1 MVGSIS
7 YQIGGNMK
15 RAVAVLSLVL
25 SVVAASSALAQSN
38 LGLKQL
44 GIAAGYVSPE
54 NLDGTGSFGV
64 FADHG
69 TLTPNVHLESHAD
82 YWGWSQNSLGI
93 ESKVHDIT
101 VGVRSKYQFEV
112 KNSKFIPFA
121 GVGLGMHFIHS
132 EATFPAGG
140 GFPAETASESKTKLG
155 VDLGGG
161 LSTAVSPRADLMGE
175 LWYGVVTDVSQFSM
189 RVAMSFKL
197 GSQPT
202 SSSARVR

>member
-1 MVGSIS
+1 
-7 YQIGGNMK
+7 MK

-25 SVVAASSALAQSN
+25 SVLAASSALAQSD

-69 TLTPNVHLESHAD
+69 TIAPNIHLESRAD
-82 YWGWSQNSLGI
+82 YWGWSQNSLGV
-93 ESKVHDIT
+93 ESKVSDIA
-101 VGVRSKYQFEV
+101 VGVRTKYHFEV
-112 KNSKFIPFA
+112 KNSKISPYA
-121 GVGLGMHFIHS
+121 GVGVGMHFLHS
-132 EATFPAGG
+132 EATIPAGG
-140 GFPAETASESKTKLG
+140 GFPAETVSDSRTKLG
-155 VDLGGG
+155 LDLGGG

-202 SSSARVR
+202 GRSARVR